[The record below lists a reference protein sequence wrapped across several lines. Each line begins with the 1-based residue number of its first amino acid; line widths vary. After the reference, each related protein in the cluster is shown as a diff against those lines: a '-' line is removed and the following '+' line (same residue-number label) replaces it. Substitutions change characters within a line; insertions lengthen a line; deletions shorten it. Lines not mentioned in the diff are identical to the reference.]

1 MTRTEAYLV
10 LNSLRLV
17 GPVRVRKLREL
28 FGAVE
33 GLFAQPTQRLAGVQG
48 VGQAVAESIRGWE
61 KTFDLGAELEKIR
74 KLGLQVVDCEDPA
87 YPPLLREIHDPPL
100 VLYYRGH
107 LDAVKGAC
115 IAVVGTREATG
126 YGIDLAKKLGYQLA
140 FAGIG
145 VVSGLARGIDTAAHQ
160 GALAA
165 KGRTAAVL
173 GCSLD
178 QVYPAENEVLAE
190 RMAEAGGCVLSEFC
204 LGTPPDRQTFPMRN
218 RIVSGLSK
226 GLLVIE
232 AARASGAMITARQA
246 LEQGRQVFA
255 VPGRIDHPQSGG
267 CHQLIKDGA
276 RLVESVEDVLAEFEF
291 LLPRSEMPAPA
302 PPQGNLNEEEKR
314 ILEVLGRDEL
324 QVDLVT
330 RKCGLPS
337 RVVSATLLK
346 LEMKH
351 RVRQMPGK
359 VFTRID

>member
-17 GPVRVRKLREL
+17 GPVRVRKLREV
-28 FGAVE
+28 FGPVE
-33 GLFAQPTQRLAGVQG
+33 GLFAQPTQRLAGVEG
-48 VGQAVAESIRGWE
+48 IGQAVAESIRGWE
-61 KTFDLGAELEKIR
+61 KTFDLSGELAKIR
-74 KLGLQVVDCEDPA
+74 KLGLKVVDFEDPV
-87 YPPLLREIHDPPL
+87 YPVLLREIHDPPL
-100 VLYYRGH
+100 VLYFRGN

-115 IAVVGTREATG
+115 LGMVGTREASG

-165 KGRTAAVL
+165 RGKTAAVL

-178 QVYPAENEVLAE
+178 QIYPAENLVLADK
-190 RMAEAGGCVLSEFC
+190 MVEADGCLLSEFC

-255 VPGRIDHPQSGG
+255 VPGRIDQPQSGG

-291 LLPRSEMPAPA
+291 LLPRSEMPTPA
-302 PPQGNLNEEEKR
+302 PPQGNLNEDEKR
-314 ILEVLGRDEL
+314 ILEALGWDEL
-324 QVDLVT
+324 QADVIT

-337 RVVSATLLK
+337 PVVSATLLK
-346 LEMKH
+346 LEMKR

>member
-17 GPVRVRKLREL
+17 GPVRVRKLRQV
-28 FGAVE
+28 FGPVE
-33 GLFAQPTQRLAGVQG
+33 GLFLQPTMRLAGVEG

-61 KTFDLGAELEKIR
+61 KTFDLAAELEKIR
-74 KLGLQVVDCEDPA
+74 KLRLQVIDCEDPD
-87 YPPLLREIHDPPL
+87 YPPLLREIHDPPM
-100 VLYYRGH
+100 VLYYRGN
-107 LDAVKGAC
+107 LEAVKGAC
-115 IAVVGTREATG
+115 IGVVGTRDASG

-165 KGRTAAVL
+165 KGKTAAVL

-178 QVYPAENEVLAE
+178 QIYPAENGVLAE
-190 RMAEAGGCVLSEFC
+190 KMAEVGGCVMSEFC

-218 RIVSGLSK
+218 RVVSGLSK

-302 PPQGNLNEEEKR
+302 PPQGNLNEEERK
-314 ILEVLGRDEL
+314 ILEALGRDEL
-324 QVDLVT
+324 QVDVVT

-337 RVVSATLLK
+337 PVVSATLLK
-346 LEMKH
+346 LEMKR

>member
-17 GPVRVRKLREL
+17 GPVRVRKLRAV
-28 FGAVE
+28 FGPVE
-33 GLFAQPTQRLAGVQG
+33 GLFSQPTQRLAGVEG
-48 VGQAVAESIRGWE
+48 IGQAVAESIRDWE
-61 KTFDLGAELEKIR
+61 RTFDLAAELQKIR
-74 KLGLQVVDCEDPA
+74 QLGLRVVDFQDPD
-87 YPPLLREIHDPPL
+87 YPPILREIHDPPL
-100 VLYYRGH
+100 VLYYRGN
-107 LDAVKGAC
+107 LEAVKGAC
-115 IAVVGTREATG
+115 IGVVGTREASG

-145 VVSGLARGIDTAAHQ
+145 VISGLARGIDTAAHQ

-165 KGRTAAVL
+165 KGKTAAVL

-178 QVYPAENEVLAE
+178 QIYPAENEALAE
-190 RMAEAGGCVLSEFC
+190 KMAEAGGCVLSEFC

-218 RIVSGLSK
+218 RVVSGLSQ

-255 VPGRIDHPQSGG
+255 VPGRVDQPQAGG

-291 LLPRSEMPAPA
+291 LLPRSEMPAPL
-302 PPQGNLNEEEKR
+302 PPQGDLKDEEKK
-314 ILEVLGRDEL
+314 ILEALGRDEL
-324 QVDLVT
+324 QVDVLT

-337 RVVSATLLK
+337 PVVSATLLK
-346 LEMKH
+346 LEMKR

-359 VFTRID
+359 VFTRTD